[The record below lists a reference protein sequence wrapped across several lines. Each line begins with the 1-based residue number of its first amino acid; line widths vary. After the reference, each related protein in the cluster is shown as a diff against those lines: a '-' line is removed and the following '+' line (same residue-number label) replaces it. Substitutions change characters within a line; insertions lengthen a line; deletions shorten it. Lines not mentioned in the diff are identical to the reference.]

1 MAGIYFDC
9 DQFKV
14 RDEVHKVMEKDFQG
28 LNIIKKKY
36 FGNKQTIEDLPKD
49 ISQPME
55 TFVYERK
62 ADEQNKN
69 DFKIMAEMVK
79 DLANPK
85 LSWFI
90 VATRDTDYIA
100 HAEEVHKAKKNFGIL
115 LIENKD
121 KNKVEQLSPKLEEVC
136 DVVMTIRNG
145 NLSKKF
151 RKGVDKSALL
161 RSAEDSPEDKRYS
174 HIESP
179 NTNLIVG
186 WFDYNCKSYKKIA
199 LELDELI
206 EKAKKSSTPT
216 LPLNYVPIHQDA
228 TNRMFSP
235 RKLACH
241 CMKPLAKVPRGPEW
255 CPVFHLYLDGRIQ
268 KEVVGANLS
277 DLRKA
282 IQLVYKILV

>member
-62 ADEQNKN
+62 ADEGNKN
-69 DFKIMAEMVK
+69 DFKIMAEVVK

-85 LSWFI
+85 LKWFI

-100 HAEEVHKAKKNFGIL
+100 HAEEVHKANKYFGIL

-121 KNKVEQLSPKLEEVC
+121 KSKVEKLSPKLEEVC

-145 NLSKKF
+145 NITTRYKKN
-151 RKGVDKSALL
+151 VQKSERMGAQKDTL
-161 RSAEDSPEDKRYS
+161 EEKRYS
-174 HIESP
+174 HIEAP

-199 LELDELI
+199 LELDDIMETT
-206 EKAKKSSTPT
+206 KKSSVVPV
-216 LPLNYVPIHQDA
+216 NYVPIHQDA
-228 TNRMFSP
+228 SNRMFSP

-282 IQLVYKILV
+282 IQMVYKILV